1 MTDICRHQMSALIKK
16 LAGQTAVYGLTSL
29 ARLIYTLILVP
40 LQSRAMSEPENG
52 TISFYFGLIS
62 FANVL
67 LMYGMETAYFRFS
80 TKGHDPE
87 KVFATALRS
96 VFVTTLLFLL
106 LVVFLHEPMSQWF
119 HFPGDGNLLIYLAI
133 ILATDAWCALPFAR
147 LRQLNKP
154 GAFAAARVANILVNI
169 LINIFFLWYCPNHAD
184 QSWVQKIYTPEHKVF
199 YVFLANVVGSLTS
212 LVMVSGAYKYILDSF
227 DQALWR
233 QMLRYGFPMLL
244 IGLAGMVNETLD
256 RVMLNYLLPED
267 QAMFQTGIYG
277 TCYKLAIF
285 MTIFVQAFRF
295 ASEPFFFSRS
305 READA
310 KETYAMVMDWFVPAC
325 ALIFL
330 GMTLGMDIA
339 KHFIDA
345 KFWSGLHVVPVLL
358 LANWCLGIYINLS
371 IWYKVTDRTAVGSYI
386 SAGGAVITLV
396 GLYLFVPVYGYK
408 AAAWVTLVCYASMMV
423 AGYVLGRKFY
433 PVPYKVGRNLGIM
446 LTAILIYF
454 IWEKSK

>member
-1 MTDICRHQMSALIKK
+1 MTDICRHRMSSLIKK

-29 ARLIYTLILVP
+29 ARLVYTLILVP

-80 TKGHDPE
+80 TKGHDPD
-87 KVFATALRS
+87 KVFSTALRS
-96 VFVTTLLFLL
+96 VFATTLLFFLPVLL
-106 LVVFLHEPMSQWF
+106 LHEQLAAWF
-119 HFPGDGNLLIYLAI
+119 HFPGAGDLVIYLAI

-147 LRQLNKP
+147 LRQQNKP
-154 GAFAAARVANILVNI
+154 GRFAAARIANIAVNI
-169 LINIFFLWYCPNHAD
+169 LINVFYLWYCPHHTDAA
-184 QSWVQKIYTPEHKVF
+184 WVQQLYTPEHKVL
-199 YVFLANVVGSLTS
+199 YVFIANVAGSLTS
-212 LVMVSGAYKYILDSF
+212 LLMVSGAYRDITRGF
-227 DQALWR
+227 DRMIWK

-310 KETYAMVMDWFVPAC
+310 KETYALVMDWFVPAC

-339 KHFIDA
+339 KHFIDQ

-358 LANWCLGIYINLS
+358 LANWCLGIYINIS
-371 IWYKVTDRTAVGSYI
+371 IWYKVTDHTSIGSYI
-386 SAGGAVITLV
+386 SVGGAVITLL
-396 GLYLFVPVYGYK
+396 GLYIFVPVYGYT
-408 AAAWVTLVCYASMMV
+408 AAAWVTLTCYATMMV
-423 AGYVLGRKFY
+423 AGYLLGRKYY
-433 PVPYKVGRNLGIM
+433 PIPYRVWRNLGIM
-446 LTAILIYF
+446 AAAILMYMV
-454 IWEKSK
+454 WEKSK